1 MKIRSLLKGL
11 GSITLACAITAC
23 VNPAV
28 PATESSTSRPATT
41 EVTETDSATTE
52 SLPAETPSTEAS
64 TAEATTVEVITTEP
78 TTAEVTDTESA
89 VPESTTAETPATEP
103 TTTEAATAEP
113 SVTDSSETSLANDF
127 VRQLVVRTSEVPVG
141 TAGSSL
147 QMTKLSADWVNQVSV
162 SGLTEQN
169 LQHKVSM
176 AYEEL
181 PQDAKAS
188 FDDNF
193 QYGIAELSIQLL
205 NGDEAALNA
214 LQDAGA
220 QLNPDHMSAESWQGY
235 IDAVG
240 RIDN

>member
-1 MKIRSLLKGL
+1 M
-11 GSITLACAITAC
+11 
-23 VNPAV
+23 
-28 PATESSTSRPATT
+28 
-41 EVTETDSATTE
+41 
-52 SLPAETPSTEAS
+52 
-64 TAEATTVEVITTEP
+64 
-78 TTAEVTDTESA
+78 
-89 VPESTTAETPATEP
+89 
-103 TTTEAATAEP
+103 
-113 SVTDSSETSLANDF
+113 TDSSETSLANDF

-162 SGLTEQN
+162 SGFTEQN
-169 LQHKVSM
+169 LQHTVSM

-214 LQDAGA
+214 LQDAGG

-235 IDAVG
+235 IDALG
-240 RIDN
+240 RNDG

>member
-41 EVTETDSATTE
+41 EVTETESVTTE
-52 SLPAETPSTEAS
+52 SISAETPSTVTS
-64 TAEATTVEVITTEP
+64 TEP
-78 TTAEVTDTESA
+78 TTLEVTETESA

-162 SGLTEQN
+162 SGFTEQN
-169 LQHKVSM
+169 LQHTVSM

-193 QYGIAELSIQLL
+193 QYGIAELSMRLL
-205 NGDEAALNA
+205 NGDESARNA
-214 LQDAGA
+214 LQDAGG
-220 QLNPDHMSAESWQGY
+220 QLHPDHMSAESWQGY

>member
-1 MKIRSLLKGL
+1 MKIQTLLIGL
-11 GSITLACAITAC
+11 GSITLAFAITAC
-23 VNPAV
+23 ANPAV
-28 PATESSTSRPATT
+28 PATESSTSRTATT
-41 EVTETDSATTE
+41 EVTETESVTTE
-52 SLPAETPSTEAS
+52 SISAETPSTVTS
-64 TAEATTVEVITTEP
+64 TEP
-78 TTAEVTDTESA
+78 TTLEVTETESA

-162 SGLTEQN
+162 SGFTEEN
-169 LQHKVSM
+169 LQHTVSM

-193 QYGIAELSIQLL
+193 QYGIAELSMRLL
-205 NGDEAALNA
+205 NGDESARNA
-214 LQDAGA
+214 LQDAGG
-220 QLNPDHMSAESWQGY
+220 QLHPDHMSAESWQGY